1 MEIQSCVQGYW
12 KHQRSCHAMITLA
25 FVATGLAIFTAQ
37 VLSTGLRN
45 HYRRESRGFAFARV
59 ENVYPKYRHE

>member
-1 MEIQSCVQGYW
+1 MGVDHYISPI
-12 KHQRSCHAMITLA
+12 MITLA

-45 HYRRESRGFAFARV
+45 TYRRESRGFAFQRV
-59 ENVYPKYRHE
+59 ENVYPKFKI

>member
-1 MEIQSCVQGYW
+1 
-12 KHQRSCHAMITLA
+12 MITLA

-45 HYRRESRGFAFARV
+45 YYRRESRGFAFQRV
-59 ENVYPKYRHE
+59 ENVYPKYRHEPQ